1 LQFQCS
7 LTCKNA
13 RGRTLYPHII
23 ELSNT
28 NRTSIVAG
36 KQPIIKS
43 SSGIVPG
50 CHSGCSGI
58 CRWERLRLQSG
69 CCIYH
74 SRYKRHENR
83 ARRYICSWA
92 ISVFSMYFNVI
103 SKSRRKGPCCWTFHS
118 ANLFMLVS
126 CLFRIMPTAFQL
138 VARQDRGEFCP
149 EM

>member
-1 LQFQCS
+1 MQE
-7 LTCKNA
+7 CK
-13 RGRTLYPHII
+13 RPYPVSYPHIM

-43 SSGIVPG
+43 STGIVPG

-58 CRWERLRLQSG
+58 CRRERLCLQSG
-69 CCIYH
+69 CCISH
-74 SRYKRHENR
+74 SCYKIDENR

-92 ISVFSMYFNVI
+92 ISVFSMYYNVI
-103 SKSRRKGPCCWTFHS
+103 SKSRRKGPMFLDFPFHK
-118 ANLFMLVS
+118 FVHVGTS

-138 VARQDRGEFCP
+138 AARQDRGEFCP